1 MNTERIKT
9 LAQRLA
15 EGLEIRNMK
24 QIELSEKTGISRG
37 AISSYLTGRWE
48 PKQNNIYLIAK
59 ALNVNEAWL
68 MGYDVPYQ
76 KSTSSQEG
84 YYTDPETAAY
94 AEELRTNPNLRI
106 MFSAAKDITKEQMQK
121 TVEYIEFLKSKEKGN
136 SDEY

>member
-1 MNTERIKT
+1 MKTERIKT

-121 TVEYIEFLKSKEKGN
+121 TVEYIEFLKSKKKGN